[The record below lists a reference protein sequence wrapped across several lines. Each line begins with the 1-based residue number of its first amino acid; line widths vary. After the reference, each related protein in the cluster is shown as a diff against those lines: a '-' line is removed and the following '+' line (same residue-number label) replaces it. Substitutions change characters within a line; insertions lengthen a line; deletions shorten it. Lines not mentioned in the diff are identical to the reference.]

1 MDEKEINFIAK
12 RYQDGKFSVDKGWK
26 RLNIKPISRWKR
38 IRIAASIACV
48 IVLSATAAVIYH
60 QYSMK
65 TEQAQSTKENIEAI
79 SPIQAVKI
87 IDFECSSL
95 PDVISEIK
103 EVYGVEVVNLP
114 ENAEEYHLSLHYEG
128 NAADLVATINDIL
141 GTQMIV
147 KE

>member
-1 MDEKEINFIAK
+1 
-12 RYQDGKFSVDKGWK
+12 
-26 RLNIKPISRWKR
+26 
-38 IRIAASIACV
+38 
-48 IVLSATAAVIYH
+48 
-60 QYSMK
+60 MK